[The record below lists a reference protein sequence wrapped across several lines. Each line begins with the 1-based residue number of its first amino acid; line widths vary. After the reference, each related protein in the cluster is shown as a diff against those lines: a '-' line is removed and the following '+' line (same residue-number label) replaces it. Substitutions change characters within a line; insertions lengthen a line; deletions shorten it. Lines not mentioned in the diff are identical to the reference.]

1 MPRRTTA
8 TITVS
13 VSPEELKKVERLAR
27 QENKS
32 KSQLFRDML
41 AGYEEEKQALALEE
55 LVKYGRQTAK
65 RLGVKSDADIEKLVH
80 EARGV
85 HE

>member
-1 MPRRTTA
+1 M
-8 TITVS
+8 TVS
-13 VSPEELKKVERLAR
+13 ISPDELRAVERLAR

-41 AGYEEEKQALALEE
+41 ARYEEEKQEQVLEE
-55 LVKYGRQTAK
+55 LLKYGEETAQ
-65 RLGVKSDADIEKLVH
+65 RLGVKTEADIERLVH

-85 HE
+85 ED

>member
-13 VSPEELKKVERLAR
+13 VSPDELKKVERLAK

-41 AGYEEEKQALALEE
+41 VSYEDEKQERALDE
-55 LVKYGRQTAK
+55 LLKYGRETAQ
-65 RLGVKSDADIEKLVH
+65 RLGVKTEADIERLVH
-80 EARGV
+80 EARGIK
-85 HE
+85 E

>member
-1 MPRRTTA
+1 VPRRTTA

-41 AGYEEEKQALALEE
+41 ADYEEEKQAVALEE